1 MVHKIPVGVLGA
13 SGYAG
18 RELCALIAG
27 HPGLTLAFATAN
39 QQRGDVLRLPGGE
52 AITFLATDDAPLGD
66 VALVFCALPHGA
78 SLAWVARARAA
89 GAKVV
94 DLSHDLRAG
103 RAARLAASGEAAHEE
118 LITPELAAT
127 PFGLPEF
134 HRDVIR
140 TATVV
145 ANPGCYATAILA
157 GLAPLVVQ
165 GRIAQGA
172 AVTVAAAS
180 GVTGAGIT
188 PRIDLLYGEVTEN
201 YSAYAV
207 GNTHRHLYEVRA
219 TLDAVAH
226 AATRTPASPLRD
238 AAIAGHIGAA
248 VAERAPHADFDVLFT
263 PHLLP
268 AARGILATIT
278 VPLDEPLADPLAP
291 FRQMYDGE
299 PFVEVTTTPP
309 TLRDV
314 QRRNVVRVSAI
325 TPKHVRQPTL
335 QVFTALDNLVKGAA
349 GQAVQNANLML
360 GLPETDGLPR

>member
-103 RAARLAASGEAAHEE
+103 RAARLAASGEAAHED
-118 LITPELAAT
+118 
-127 PFGLPEF
+127 
-134 HRDVIR
+134 DVIR